1 MKYCQF
7 DGCTNKI
14 AKEIYCAEHKRS

>member
-14 AKEIYCAEHKRS
+14 AKGIYCTEHK

>member
-14 AKEIYCAEHKRS
+14 AKGIYCAEHKRS